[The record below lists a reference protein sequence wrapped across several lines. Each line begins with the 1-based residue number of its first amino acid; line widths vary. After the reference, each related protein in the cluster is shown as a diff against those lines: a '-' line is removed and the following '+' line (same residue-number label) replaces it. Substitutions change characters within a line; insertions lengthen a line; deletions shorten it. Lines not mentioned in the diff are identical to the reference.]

1 VANLGR
7 RWATADAD
15 IQRQYLAD
23 LEHGAQTTLTTL
35 DPTPFFA
42 NYQPT
47 GNAWAILKAYFG
59 AAARPVAEPVVA
71 KYAGKLA
78 AVDLFT
84 IDNAFAMLE
93 SQRIDAGVL
102 VPFGI
107 QP

>member
-1 VANLGR
+1 M
-7 RWATADAD
+7 
-15 IQRQYLAD
+15 
-23 LEHGAQTTLTTL
+23 
-35 DPTPFFA
+35 
-42 NYQPT
+42 
-47 GNAWAILKAYFG
+47 
-59 AAARPVAEPVVA
+59 A

-84 IDNAFAMLE
+84 IDKAFAMLE